1 MAQALTQFSEG
12 RPLGCRG
19 TSSWIA
25 LFAFTFRETYIP
37 AGPVLAGQTTSGLAS
52 QAGWPPVV
60 CSPPNHQIGC
70 GCRSADSVGQHPRL
84 SQRVEDLPDRDFFT
98 ELAVEARALAVHP
111 R

>member
-60 CSPPNHQIGC
+60 CSPPNHQIGRD
-70 GCRSADSVGQHPRL
+70 CRSAPPVGAAPAPVAACGSSWFKSL
-84 SQRVEDLPDRDFFT
+84 SRSLP
-98 ELAVEARALAVHP
+98 LKLSI
-111 R
+111 